1 MQCQGSNYN
10 YSLIVAY
17 ISAAYFIALP
27 VASFVTLWRQQR
39 VIMATENTKTN
50 KDPSVGMEMCSG
62 LLFLYENYKGRS
74 WYWELIEMSRKVILT
89 SGLALVGQESRSYIG
104 LAWVVAGMYGM
115 LFAYVRPIQGE
126 FGNRLMTTSLAVT
139 VVNLAIG
146 AVSRI
151 PAENI
156 PVSIDPHS
164 ETVLFKI
171 LVIGANTLVI
181 GLLVGG
187 IILSSTIIKKIM
199 GLSKISCSRGINP
212 EVYTRRKIGLD

>member
-62 LLFLYENYKGRS
+62 LLLLYENYKARS

-89 SGLALVGQESRSYIG
+89 SGLALVGQE
-104 LAWVVAGMYGM
+104 
-115 LFAYVRPIQGE
+115 
-126 FGNRLMTTSLAVT
+126 NR
-139 VVNLAIG
+139 
-146 AVSRI
+146 
-151 PAENI
+151 
-156 PVSIDPHS
+156 
-164 ETVLFKI
+164 
-171 LVIGANTLVI
+171 
-181 GLLVGG
+181 
-187 IILSSTIIKKIM
+187 
-199 GLSKISCSRGINP
+199 
-212 EVYTRRKIGLD
+212 